1 MSSCAASC
9 CICFPKVSYASETSA
24 SWPIADVPPLCH
36 FAFNCSVQHHKPSK
50 TSPPPVPAI
59 FGLAP
64 SAVGRCWSSKDL
76 RLLRFS
82 CVLHRPGMPLPHEK
96 TVDITKSLAC
106 LSSLPLFSSNQSLLP
121 FSQDTLRRHICLF
134 SHSPSISIG
143 FPTPLPTPGAS
154 PNSLFPQLNLH
165 KPAPAATPSG
175 FLQGRAFLAW
185 RHADSRRKQSGNV
198 TEAGR

>member
-50 TSPPPVPAI
+50 KSPPPVPAI

-64 SAVGRCWSSKDL
+64 SAVVQCWSSKDL

-96 TVDITKSLAC
+96 TDDITKSFACFGSLSRLLSLRPTNPFARSPRTSLRSTLAC
-106 LSSLPLFSSNQSLLP
+106 SATILLSPL
-121 FSQDTLRRHICLF
+121 
-134 SHSPSISIG
+134 
-143 FPTPLPTPGAS
+143 
-154 PNSLFPQLNLH
+154 
-165 KPAPAATPSG
+165 
-175 FLQGRAFLAW
+175 
-185 RHADSRRKQSGNV
+185 
-198 TEAGR
+198 